1 MNELC
6 VNDEK
11 VVEND
16 IYYIYQNHIQYFYPN
31 FLLHLFIN
39 FLYKISSIIWSIK
52 HVEKIDWYKKPENW

>member
-16 IYYIYQNHIQYFYPN
+16 IYYIYQNHIQYFYCTY
-31 FLLHLFIN
+31 L
-39 FLYKISSIIWSIK
+39 
-52 HVEKIDWYKKPENW
+52 